1 IPAVIKELCEAG
13 LLNTEVKNVSGETID
28 EIALKARNFD
38 TSVIM
43 KVSDSYSKEGVIAI
57 LQGNIAPDGA
67 VVKQSAVVSD
77 MMVHKGPAKV
87 FDGEEQC
94 LAAVL
99 EGKIQKG
106 DVVVIRWEGPRGGP
120 GMREMLA
127 VTSAISGKGL
137 GEYVAL
143 LTDGRFSGGTR
154 GACIGHI
161 SPEAAAG
168 GPIASIKDG
177 DIIEINIPER
187 KLNVHLPESEI
198 SSRLKKIKMTEK
210 KLTGILARYSLL
222 VQSAATG
229 AILKDKL

>member
-1 IPAVIKELCEAG
+1 
-13 LLNTEVKNVSGETID
+13 TEG
-28 EIALKARNFD
+28 
-38 TSVIM
+38 
-43 KVSDSYSKEGVIAI
+43 GIAI
-57 LQGNIAPDGA
+57 LKGNIAPDGS
-67 VVKQSAVVSD
+67 VIKQSAVASK
-77 MMVHKGPAKV
+77 MMTHKGPAKV

-99 EGKIQKG
+99 NGKIGKG
-106 DVVVIRWEGPRGGP
+106 DVVVIRDEGPRGGP

-161 SPEAAAG
+161 SPESAAG
-168 GPIASIKDG
+168 GPIACIRDG

-187 KLNVHLPESEI
+187 KLNVHLSDSEI
-198 SSRLKKIKMTEK
+198 SNRLKKIKMTEK
-210 KLTGILARYSLL
+210 KLTGILARYRLL

-229 AILKDKL
+229 AILKDEL